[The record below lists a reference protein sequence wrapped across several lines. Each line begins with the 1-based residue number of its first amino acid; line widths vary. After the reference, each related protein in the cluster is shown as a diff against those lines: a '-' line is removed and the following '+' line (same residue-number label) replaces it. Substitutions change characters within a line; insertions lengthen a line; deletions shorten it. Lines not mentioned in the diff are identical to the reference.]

1 MKKHTGYQVKHHTAN
16 HKKYRK
22 LSKTAAV
29 VGSTVTAVSVAAPLI
44 PNVEVQAE
52 SVQYSNASSQQQFI
66 NQIAPHAQSVANA
79 NDLYASVM
87 MAQAILESAWG
98 QSTLAQAPNYNL
110 FGIKGS
116 YNGQTVYMNTLEF
129 LNGQWVTKNEPFRRY
144 PSFAE
149 SFMDN
154 ARTLRTVSFQ
164 SGVYYYAGAWKSN
177 TTSYRDAT
185 AWLTGRYA
193 TDPNYATSLNRII
206 ETYGLTQYDT
216 PSNGTPSTV
225 IGGGISSENNA
236 GVVNSPSQSTG
247 NLGGST
253 YTVSVGDTLWA
264 ISRKF
269 GVTITQLK
277 SWNSLSS
284 DMIYVGQK
292 LSIQTGT
299 GNTAV
304 TPTPSTPGVS
314 NNPTTSNAQTY
325 TVVAGDSVW
334 KIAHQFGISMD
345 TLRSLNNIQN
355 NFIYPG
361 QVLKIRNISSNNVIT
376 PTPDSTPSI
385 PTGSQTSTQTP
396 TNQTSDTIY
405 TVKSGDSL
413 WAIANKHGLSVS
425 QLKSINHLTSD
436 IIYPGQKLNTK
447 TKASSQDT
455 VSSSTTKP
463 APSQVSTTSSNT
475 STSTSKTY
483 TVASGD
489 SLWAIAN
496 KHGLSVSQLK
506 NMNGL
511 TSDIIYPGQTLKV
524 GQGNNTSTTAPSK
537 IATTTPAPSQVSTTS
552 SNTSTST
559 SKTYTVA
566 SGDSL
571 WAIANKHGLSVSQL
585 KNMNGLTS
593 DIIYPGQTL
602 KVGQGN
608 NTSTTAPSKIATT
621 TPAPSQVSTTSSNT
635 STSTSKTYTVA
646 SGDSLW
652 AIANKHG
659 LSVSQLKNMNGLTSD
674 IIYPGQTLKVGQG
687 NNTSTT
693 APSKIA
699 TTTPAPSQVSTTS
712 SNTSTSTSKTYTVAS
727 GDSLWAIAN
736 KHGLSVSQLKN
747 MNGLTSDVIYPGKQL
762 LVSQTSNSSATVN
775 LISLNTTNTNS
786 SSNNLNRAAIVAE
799 ANKHIGKPYAWGAK
813 GPDSFDCSG
822 YTRYVFLQVTGRD
835 IGSNTVAQEKA
846 GTIISVDQA
855 KAGDLYFWGSQ
866 GSSYHVA
873 IALGNG
879 SYIYASEP
887 GDFVK
892 IGSVANFAPDF
903 AVRM

>member
-1 MKKHTGYQVKHHTAN
+1 MKKHTGYQVNHHTTN

-29 VGSTVTAVSVAAPLI
+29 VGSTVTAVSVAAPLM
-44 PNVEVQAE
+44 PAVNVQADT
-52 SVQYSNASSQQQFI
+52 VQYSSASSQQQFI

-144 PSFAE
+144 PSYAE

-236 GVVNSPSQSTG
+236 GVVNNPSQSTG

-277 SWNSLSS
+277 SWNNLSS

-304 TPTPSTPGVS
+304 TPTPSTPVVP

-361 QVLKIRNISSNNVIT
+361 QVLKIQASNTVT
-376 PTPDSTPSI
+376 PSTPSSNQTTTTT
-385 PTGSQTSTQTP
+385 TGSYTVKAGDSLWKIANQHGLSLSQLKSINHLSSDLIYPGQKLVVKSGATSTSITTSSQSTVTNQV
-396 TNQTSDTIY
+396 TNQTTTPVSRPSANTQASY
-405 TVKSGDSL
+405 TVKAGDSL
-413 WAIANKHGLSVS
+413 WAIATKHGLSVS
-425 QLKSINHLTSD
+425 QLKSLNQLSSD
-436 IIYPGQKLNTK
+436 MIYPGQKLTVKGGNT
-447 TKASSQDT
+447 ASVSTST
-455 VSSSTTKP
+455 VTTTTVKP
-463 APSQVSTTSSNT
+463 APTQVSNQTVTATDKTYKVVSGDSVWKIAHQFGISMDTLRSLNHIKNDFIYPGQVLKVQASTTTTTSASQGASSVATTSSDAA
-475 STSTSKTY
+475 TY
-483 TVASGD
+483 RVKSGD
-489 SLWAIAN
+489 SLWSIAK
-496 KHGLSVSQLK
+496 KHGLSLDQLK
-506 NMNGL
+506 ALNHL
-511 TSDIIYPGQTLKV
+511 TSDLIFVNQTLKV
-524 GQGNNTSTTAPSK
+524 K
-537 IATTTPAPSQVSTTS
+537 
-552 SNTSTST
+552 
-559 SKTYTVA
+559 
-566 SGDSL
+566 
-571 WAIANKHGLSVSQL
+571 
-585 KNMNGLTS
+585 
-593 DIIYPGQTL
+593 
-602 KVGQGN
+602 
-608 NTSTTAPSKIATT
+608 
-621 TPAPSQVSTTSSNT
+621 
-635 STSTSKTYTVA
+635 
-646 SGDSLW
+646 
-652 AIANKHG
+652 
-659 LSVSQLKNMNGLTSD
+659 
-674 IIYPGQTLKVGQG
+674 
-687 NNTSTT
+687 
-693 APSKIA
+693 
-699 TTTPAPSQVSTTS
+699 
-712 SNTSTSTSKTYTVAS
+712 
-727 GDSLWAIAN
+727 
-736 KHGLSVSQLKN
+736 
-747 MNGLTSDVIYPGKQL
+747 
-762 LVSQTSNSSATVN
+762 
-775 LISLNTTNTNS
+775 
-786 SSNNLNRAAIVAE
+786 
-799 ANKHIGKPYAWGAK
+799 
-813 GPDSFDCSG
+813 
-822 YTRYVFLQVTGRD
+822 
-835 IGSNTVAQEKA
+835 
-846 GTIISVDQA
+846 
-855 KAGDLYFWGSQ
+855 
-866 GSSYHVA
+866 
-873 IALGNG
+873 
-879 SYIYASEP
+879 
-887 GDFVK
+887 
-892 IGSVANFAPDF
+892 
-903 AVRM
+903 

>member
-1 MKKHTGYQVKHHTAN
+1 MKKYASYQVKRHTTN

-22 LSKTAAV
+22 FSKTAAV
-29 VGSTVTAVSVAAPLI
+29 VGSTVTAVSVAAPLM
-44 PNVEVQAE
+44 PAVNVQADT
-52 SVQYSNASSQQQFI
+52 VQYSSASSQQQFI

-154 ARTLRTVSFQ
+154 ARTLRNVSFQ

-206 ETYGLTQYDT
+206 ETYGLTRYDT
-216 PSNGTPSTV
+216 ASNGTPSTV

-236 GVVNSPSQSTG
+236 GVVNNPSQSTG

-277 SWNSLSS
+277 SWNNLSS

-304 TPTPSTPGVS
+304 TPTPSTPVVP

-361 QVLKIRNISSNNVIT
+361 QVLKIQASNTVT
-376 PTPDSTPSI
+376 PSTPSSNQTTTTT
-385 PTGSQTSTQTP
+385 TGSYTVKAGDSLWKIANQHGLSLSQLKSINHLSSDLIYPGQKLVVKSGATSTSITTSSQNTVTNQV
-396 TNQTSDTIY
+396 TNQTTTPVSRPSANTQASY

-413 WAIANKHGLSVS
+413 WAIATKHGLSVS
-425 QLKSINHLTSD
+425 QLKSLNQLSSD
-436 IIYPGQKLNTK
+436 MIYPGQKLTVKGGNT
-447 TKASSQDT
+447 ASVSTST
-455 VSSSTTKP
+455 VTTTTVKP
-463 APSQVSTTSSNT
+463 APTQVSNQTVTATDKTYKVVSGDSVWKIAHQFGISMDTLRSLNHIKNDFIYPGQVLKVQASTTTTTSASQGASSVATTSSDAA
-475 STSTSKTY
+475 TY
-483 TVASGD
+483 RVKSGD
-489 SLWAIAN
+489 SLWSIAK
-496 KHGLSVSQLK
+496 KHGLSLDQLK
-506 NMNGL
+506 ALNHL
-511 TSDIIYPGQTLKV
+511 TSDLIFVNQTLKV
-524 GQGNNTSTTAPSK
+524 K
-537 IATTTPAPSQVSTTS
+537 
-552 SNTSTST
+552 
-559 SKTYTVA
+559 
-566 SGDSL
+566 
-571 WAIANKHGLSVSQL
+571 
-585 KNMNGLTS
+585 
-593 DIIYPGQTL
+593 
-602 KVGQGN
+602 
-608 NTSTTAPSKIATT
+608 
-621 TPAPSQVSTTSSNT
+621 
-635 STSTSKTYTVA
+635 
-646 SGDSLW
+646 
-652 AIANKHG
+652 
-659 LSVSQLKNMNGLTSD
+659 
-674 IIYPGQTLKVGQG
+674 
-687 NNTSTT
+687 
-693 APSKIA
+693 
-699 TTTPAPSQVSTTS
+699 
-712 SNTSTSTSKTYTVAS
+712 
-727 GDSLWAIAN
+727 
-736 KHGLSVSQLKN
+736 
-747 MNGLTSDVIYPGKQL
+747 
-762 LVSQTSNSSATVN
+762 
-775 LISLNTTNTNS
+775 
-786 SSNNLNRAAIVAE
+786 
-799 ANKHIGKPYAWGAK
+799 
-813 GPDSFDCSG
+813 
-822 YTRYVFLQVTGRD
+822 
-835 IGSNTVAQEKA
+835 
-846 GTIISVDQA
+846 
-855 KAGDLYFWGSQ
+855 
-866 GSSYHVA
+866 
-873 IALGNG
+873 
-879 SYIYASEP
+879 
-887 GDFVK
+887 
-892 IGSVANFAPDF
+892 
-903 AVRM
+903 

>member
-1 MKKHTGYQVKHHTAN
+1 MKKHTGYQVNRHTTN

-29 VGSTVTAVSVAAPLI
+29 VGSTVTAVSVAAPLM
-44 PNVEVQAE
+44 PAVNVQADT
-52 SVQYSNASSQQQFI
+52 VQYSSASSQQQFI

-154 ARTLRTVSFQ
+154 ARTLRNVSFQ

-206 ETYGLTQYDT
+206 ETYGLTRYDT
-216 PSNGTPSTV
+216 ASNGTPSTV

-277 SWNSLSS
+277 SWNNLSS

-376 PTPDSTPSI
+376 PTPESTPSI

-455 VSSSTTKP
+455 VSSSTTK
-463 APSQVSTTSSNT
+463 
-475 STSTSKTY
+475 
-483 TVASGD
+483 
-489 SLWAIAN
+489 
-496 KHGLSVSQLK
+496 
-506 NMNGL
+506 
-511 TSDIIYPGQTLKV
+511 
-524 GQGNNTSTTAPSK
+524 
-537 IATTTPAPSQVSTTS
+537 
-552 SNTSTST
+552 
-559 SKTYTVA
+559 
-566 SGDSL
+566 
-571 WAIANKHGLSVSQL
+571 
-585 KNMNGLTS
+585 
-593 DIIYPGQTL
+593 
-602 KVGQGN
+602 
-608 NTSTTAPSKIATT
+608 
-621 TPAPSQVSTTSSNT
+621 
-635 STSTSKTYTVA
+635 
-646 SGDSLW
+646 
-652 AIANKHG
+652 
-659 LSVSQLKNMNGLTSD
+659 
-674 IIYPGQTLKVGQG
+674 
-687 NNTSTT
+687 
-693 APSKIA
+693 
-699 TTTPAPSQVSTTS
+699 PAPSQVSTTS

>member
-1 MKKHTGYQVKHHTAN
+1 MKKHTGYQVNHHTTN

-29 VGSTVTAVSVAAPLI
+29 VGSTVTAVSVAAPLM
-44 PNVEVQAE
+44 PAVNVQADT
-52 SVQYSNASSQQQFI
+52 VQYSSASSQQQFI

-144 PSFAE
+144 PSYAE

-206 ETYGLTQYDT
+206 ETYGLTRYDT
-216 PSNGTPSTV
+216 ASNGTPSTV

-236 GVVNSPSQSTG
+236 GVVNNPSQSTG

-277 SWNSLSS
+277 SWNNLSS

-304 TPTPSTPGVS
+304 TPTPSTPVVP

-361 QVLKIRNISSNNVIT
+361 QVLKIRLISSSNGTTTVPT
-376 PTPDSTPSI
+376 PTTPSI
-385 PTGSQTSTQTP
+385 PSQNQSTNTGSNQTASVGNYTVKAGDSLWSIANKHGLSVAQLKSMNGLSSDMIYAGQKLTVKTGASSTSSTTSSANTNTGATTNPVTNTQTS
-396 TNQTSDTIY
+396 NASSY

-413 WAIANKHGLSVS
+413 WSIANKHGLSVS
-425 QLKSINHLTSD
+425 QLKNMNGLTSD
-436 IIYPGQKLNTK
+436 IIYPGQTLKVGQGNNT
-447 TKASSQDT
+447 
-455 VSSSTTKP
+455 STTAPSKIATTTP
-463 APSQVSTTSSNT
+463 APSQGSTTSSNT

-537 IATTTPAPSQVSTTS
+537 IATTTPAPSQ
-552 SNTSTST
+552 
-559 SKTYTVA
+559 
-566 SGDSL
+566 G
-571 WAIANKHGLSVSQL
+571 
-585 KNMNGLTS
+585 
-593 DIIYPGQTL
+593 
-602 KVGQGN
+602 
-608 NTSTTAPSKIATT
+608 
-621 TPAPSQVSTTSSNT
+621 
-635 STSTSKTYTVA
+635 
-646 SGDSLW
+646 
-652 AIANKHG
+652 
-659 LSVSQLKNMNGLTSD
+659 
-674 IIYPGQTLKVGQG
+674 
-687 NNTSTT
+687 
-693 APSKIA
+693 
-699 TTTPAPSQVSTTS
+699 STTS

-775 LISLNTTNTNS
+775 LISSNTTNTNS

>member
-1 MKKHTGYQVKHHTAN
+1 MKKHTGYQVNHHTTN

-29 VGSTVTAVSVAAPLI
+29 VGSTVTAVSVAAPLM
-44 PNVEVQAE
+44 PAVNVQADT
-52 SVQYSNASSQQQFI
+52 VQYSSASSQQQFI

-116 YNGQTVYMNTLEF
+116 YNGQTVYMDTLEF

-144 PSFAE
+144 PSYAE

-206 ETYGLTQYDT
+206 ETYGLTRYDT
-216 PSNGTPSTV
+216 ASNGTPSTV

-236 GVVNSPSQSTG
+236 GVVNNPSQSTG

-277 SWNSLSS
+277 SWNNLSS

-361 QVLKIRNISSNNVIT
+361 QVLKIQASNTVT
-376 PTPDSTPSI
+376 PSTPSSNQTTTTT
-385 PTGSQTSTQTP
+385 TGSYTVKAGDSLWKIANQHGLSLSQLKSINHLSSDLIYPGQKLVVKSGATSTSITTSSQNTVTNQV
-396 TNQTSDTIY
+396 TNQTTTPVSRPSANTQASY
-405 TVKSGDSL
+405 TVKAGDSL
-413 WAIANKHGLSVS
+413 WAIATKHGLSVS
-425 QLKSINHLTSD
+425 QLKSLNQLSSD
-436 IIYPGQKLNTK
+436 MIYPGQKLTVKGGNT
-447 TKASSQDT
+447 ASVSTST
-455 VSSSTTKP
+455 VTTTTVKP
-463 APSQVSTTSSNT
+463 APTQVSNQTVTATDKTYKVVSGDSVWKIAHQFGISMDTLRSLNHIKNDFIYPGQVLKVQASTTTTTSASQGASSVATTSSDAA
-475 STSTSKTY
+475 TY
-483 TVASGD
+483 RVKSGD
-489 SLWAIAN
+489 SLWSIAK
-496 KHGLSVSQLK
+496 KHGLSLDQLK
-506 NMNGL
+506 ALNHL
-511 TSDIIYPGQTLKV
+511 TSDLIFVNQTLKV
-524 GQGNNTSTTAPSK
+524 K
-537 IATTTPAPSQVSTTS
+537 
-552 SNTSTST
+552 
-559 SKTYTVA
+559 
-566 SGDSL
+566 
-571 WAIANKHGLSVSQL
+571 
-585 KNMNGLTS
+585 
-593 DIIYPGQTL
+593 
-602 KVGQGN
+602 
-608 NTSTTAPSKIATT
+608 
-621 TPAPSQVSTTSSNT
+621 
-635 STSTSKTYTVA
+635 
-646 SGDSLW
+646 
-652 AIANKHG
+652 
-659 LSVSQLKNMNGLTSD
+659 
-674 IIYPGQTLKVGQG
+674 
-687 NNTSTT
+687 
-693 APSKIA
+693 
-699 TTTPAPSQVSTTS
+699 
-712 SNTSTSTSKTYTVAS
+712 
-727 GDSLWAIAN
+727 
-736 KHGLSVSQLKN
+736 
-747 MNGLTSDVIYPGKQL
+747 
-762 LVSQTSNSSATVN
+762 
-775 LISLNTTNTNS
+775 
-786 SSNNLNRAAIVAE
+786 
-799 ANKHIGKPYAWGAK
+799 
-813 GPDSFDCSG
+813 
-822 YTRYVFLQVTGRD
+822 
-835 IGSNTVAQEKA
+835 
-846 GTIISVDQA
+846 
-855 KAGDLYFWGSQ
+855 
-866 GSSYHVA
+866 
-873 IALGNG
+873 
-879 SYIYASEP
+879 
-887 GDFVK
+887 
-892 IGSVANFAPDF
+892 
-903 AVRM
+903 

>member
-29 VGSTVTAVSVAAPLI
+29 VGSTVTAVSVAAPLM
-44 PNVEVQAE
+44 PAVNVQADT
-52 SVQYSNASSQQQFI
+52 VQYSSASSQQQFI

-116 YNGQTVYMNTLEF
+116 YNGQTVYMDTLEF

-144 PSFAE
+144 PSYAE

-236 GVVNSPSQSTG
+236 GVVNNPSQSTG

-277 SWNSLSS
+277 SWNNLSS

-304 TPTPSTPGVS
+304 TPSPSTPANPTTPSTS
-314 NNPTTSNAQTY
+314 IQDNAQTY

-334 KIAHQFGISMD
+334 KIANQFGISMD
-345 TLRSLNNIQN
+345 ELRSLNHIQN

-361 QVLKIRNISSNNVIT
+361 QVLKIRLISSSNGTTTVPT
-376 PTPDSTPSI
+376 PTTPSI
-385 PTGSQTSTQTP
+385 PSQNQSTNTGS
-396 TNQTSDTIY
+396 NQTASVGNY
-405 TVKSGDSL
+405 TVKAGDSL
-413 WAIANKHGLSVS
+413 WSIANKHGLSVA
-425 QLKSINHLTSD
+425 QLKSMNGLSSD
-436 IIYPGQKLNTK
+436 MIYAGQKLTVK
-447 TKASSQDT
+447 TGASST
-455 VSSSTTKP
+455 S
-463 APSQVSTTSSNT
+463 STTSSANT
-475 STSTSKTY
+475 NTGTTTNPVTNTQTSNASSY
-483 TVASGD
+483 TVKSGD

-524 GQGNNTSTTAPSK
+524 GQGNNTSTTAPNK

-593 DIIYPGQTL
+593 D
-602 KVGQGN
+602 V
-608 NTSTTAPSKIATT
+608 
-621 TPAPSQVSTTSSNT
+621 
-635 STSTSKTYTVA
+635 
-646 SGDSLW
+646 
-652 AIANKHG
+652 
-659 LSVSQLKNMNGLTSD
+659 
-674 IIYPGQTLKVGQG
+674 IYPGQTLKVGQG

-775 LISLNTTNTNS
+775 LISSNTTNTNS

>member
-1 MKKHTGYQVKHHTAN
+1 MKKHTGYQVNHHTTN

-29 VGSTVTAVSVAAPLI
+29 VGSTVTAVSVAVPLM
-44 PNVEVQAE
+44 PAVNVQADT
-52 SVQYSNASSQQQFI
+52 VQYSSASSQQQFI

-144 PSFAE
+144 PSYAE

-236 GVVNSPSQSTG
+236 GVVNNPSQSTG

-277 SWNSLSS
+277 SWNNLSS

-304 TPTPSTPGVS
+304 TPTPSTPVVP

-361 QVLKIRNISSNNVIT
+361 QVLKIRLISSSNGTTTVPT
-376 PTPDSTPSI
+376 PTTPSI
-385 PTGSQTSTQTP
+385 PSQNQSTNTGSNQTASVGNYTVKAGDSLWSIANKHGLSVAQLKSMNGLSSDMIYAGQKLTVKTGASSTSSTTSSANTNTGATTNPVTNTQTS
-396 TNQTSDTIY
+396 NASSY

-413 WAIANKHGLSVS
+413 WS
-425 QLKSINHLTSD
+425 
-436 IIYPGQKLNTK
+436 
-447 TKASSQDT
+447 
-455 VSSSTTKP
+455 
-463 APSQVSTTSSNT
+463 
-475 STSTSKTY
+475 
-483 TVASGD
+483 
-489 SLWAIAN
+489 IAN

-537 IATTTPAPSQVSTTS
+537 IATTTPAPSQ
-552 SNTSTST
+552 
-559 SKTYTVA
+559 
-566 SGDSL
+566 G
-571 WAIANKHGLSVSQL
+571 
-585 KNMNGLTS
+585 
-593 DIIYPGQTL
+593 
-602 KVGQGN
+602 
-608 NTSTTAPSKIATT
+608 
-621 TPAPSQVSTTSSNT
+621 
-635 STSTSKTYTVA
+635 
-646 SGDSLW
+646 
-652 AIANKHG
+652 
-659 LSVSQLKNMNGLTSD
+659 
-674 IIYPGQTLKVGQG
+674 
-687 NNTSTT
+687 
-693 APSKIA
+693 
-699 TTTPAPSQVSTTS
+699 STTS

>member
-1 MKKHTGYQVKHHTAN
+1 M
-16 HKKYRK
+16 
-22 LSKTAAV
+22 
-29 VGSTVTAVSVAAPLI
+29 
-44 PNVEVQAE
+44 
-52 SVQYSNASSQQQFI
+52 
-66 NQIAPHAQSVANA
+66 
-79 NDLYASVM
+79 
-87 MAQAILESAWG
+87 ESAWG

-154 ARTLRTVSFQ
+154 ARTLRNVSFQ

-206 ETYGLTQYDT
+206 ETYGLTRYDT
-216 PSNGTPSTV
+216 ASNGTPSTV

-277 SWNSLSS
+277 SWNNLSS

-304 TPTPSTPGVS
+304 TPTPSTPVVS
-314 NNPTTSNAQTY
+314 NKPTTSNDQTY

-361 QVLKIRNISSNNVIT
+361 QVLKIRIISSNNVTT
-376 PTPDSTPSI
+376 PTPESTPSI

-447 TKASSQDT
+447 TKVSSQDT

-463 APSQVSTTSSNT
+463 APSQES
-475 STSTSKTY
+475 
-483 TVASGD
+483 
-489 SLWAIAN
+489 I
-496 KHGLSVSQLK
+496 
-506 NMNGL
+506 
-511 TSDIIYPGQTLKV
+511 
-524 GQGNNTSTTAPSK
+524 
-537 IATTTPAPSQVSTTS
+537 
-552 SNTSTST
+552 
-559 SKTYTVA
+559 
-566 SGDSL
+566 
-571 WAIANKHGLSVSQL
+571 
-585 KNMNGLTS
+585 
-593 DIIYPGQTL
+593 
-602 KVGQGN
+602 
-608 NTSTTAPSKIATT
+608 
-621 TPAPSQVSTTSSNT
+621 
-635 STSTSKTYTVA
+635 
-646 SGDSLW
+646 
-652 AIANKHG
+652 
-659 LSVSQLKNMNGLTSD
+659 
-674 IIYPGQTLKVGQG
+674 
-687 NNTSTT
+687 
-693 APSKIA
+693 
-699 TTTPAPSQVSTTS
+699 TS

>member
-1 MKKHTGYQVKHHTAN
+1 MKKHTGYQVNHHTTN

-29 VGSTVTAVSVAAPLI
+29 VGSTVTAVSVAAPLM
-44 PNVEVQAE
+44 PAVNVQADT
-52 SVQYSNASSQQQFI
+52 VQYSSASSQQQFI

-154 ARTLRTVSFQ
+154 ARTLRNVSFQ

-206 ETYGLTQYDT
+206 ETYGLTRYDT
-216 PSNGTPSTV
+216 ASNGTPSTV

-236 GVVNSPSQSTG
+236 GVVNNPSQSTG

-277 SWNSLSS
+277 SWNNLSS

-361 QVLKIRNISSNNVIT
+361 QVLKIRIISSNNVIT
-376 PTPDSTPSI
+376 PTPESTPSI

-455 VSSSTTKP
+455 VSSSTTK
-463 APSQVSTTSSNT
+463 
-475 STSTSKTY
+475 
-483 TVASGD
+483 
-489 SLWAIAN
+489 
-496 KHGLSVSQLK
+496 
-506 NMNGL
+506 
-511 TSDIIYPGQTLKV
+511 
-524 GQGNNTSTTAPSK
+524 
-537 IATTTPAPSQVSTTS
+537 
-552 SNTSTST
+552 
-559 SKTYTVA
+559 
-566 SGDSL
+566 
-571 WAIANKHGLSVSQL
+571 
-585 KNMNGLTS
+585 
-593 DIIYPGQTL
+593 
-602 KVGQGN
+602 
-608 NTSTTAPSKIATT
+608 
-621 TPAPSQVSTTSSNT
+621 
-635 STSTSKTYTVA
+635 
-646 SGDSLW
+646 
-652 AIANKHG
+652 
-659 LSVSQLKNMNGLTSD
+659 
-674 IIYPGQTLKVGQG
+674 
-687 NNTSTT
+687 
-693 APSKIA
+693 
-699 TTTPAPSQVSTTS
+699 PAPSQVSTTS

-879 SYIYASEP
+879 SYIYASEL

>member
-1 MKKHTGYQVKHHTAN
+1 MKKHTGYQVNHHTTN

-29 VGSTVTAVSVAAPLI
+29 VGSTVTAVSVAAPLM
-44 PNVEVQAE
+44 PAVNVQADT
-52 SVQYSNASSQQQFI
+52 VQYSSASSQQQFI

-116 YNGQTVYMNTLEF
+116 YNGQTVYMDTLEF

-144 PSFAE
+144 PSYAE

-206 ETYGLTQYDT
+206 ETYGLTRYDT
-216 PSNGTPSTV
+216 ASNGTPSTV

-236 GVVNSPSQSTG
+236 GVVNNPSQSTG

-277 SWNSLSS
+277 SWNNLSS

-304 TPTPSTPGVS
+304 TPTPSTPVVP

-361 QVLKIRNISSNNVIT
+361 QVLKIRLISSSNGTTTVPT
-376 PTPDSTPSI
+376 PTTPSI
-385 PTGSQTSTQTP
+385 PSQNQSTNTGSNQTASVGNYTVKAGDSLWSIANKHGLSVAQLKSMNGLSSDMIYAGQKLTVKTGASSTSSTTSSANTNTGATTNPVTNTQTS
-396 TNQTSDTIY
+396 NASSY

-413 WAIANKHGLSVS
+413 WS
-425 QLKSINHLTSD
+425 
-436 IIYPGQKLNTK
+436 
-447 TKASSQDT
+447 
-455 VSSSTTKP
+455 
-463 APSQVSTTSSNT
+463 
-475 STSTSKTY
+475 
-483 TVASGD
+483 
-489 SLWAIAN
+489 IAN

-537 IATTTPAPSQVSTTS
+537 IATTTPAPSQ
-552 SNTSTST
+552 
-559 SKTYTVA
+559 
-566 SGDSL
+566 G
-571 WAIANKHGLSVSQL
+571 
-585 KNMNGLTS
+585 
-593 DIIYPGQTL
+593 
-602 KVGQGN
+602 
-608 NTSTTAPSKIATT
+608 
-621 TPAPSQVSTTSSNT
+621 
-635 STSTSKTYTVA
+635 
-646 SGDSLW
+646 
-652 AIANKHG
+652 
-659 LSVSQLKNMNGLTSD
+659 
-674 IIYPGQTLKVGQG
+674 
-687 NNTSTT
+687 
-693 APSKIA
+693 
-699 TTTPAPSQVSTTS
+699 STTS

-775 LISLNTTNTNS
+775 LISSNTTNTNS

>member
-1 MKKHTGYQVKHHTAN
+1 MKKHTGYQVNHHTTN

-44 PNVEVQAE
+44 PAVNVQADT
-52 SVQYSNASSQQQFI
+52 VQYSSASSQQQFI

-154 ARTLRTVSFQ
+154 ARTLRNVSFQ

-206 ETYGLTQYDT
+206 ETYGLTRYDT
-216 PSNGTPSTV
+216 ASNGTPSTV

-236 GVVNSPSQSTG
+236 GVVNNPSQSTG

-277 SWNSLSS
+277 SWNNLSS

-304 TPTPSTPGVS
+304 TPTPSTPVVP

-361 QVLKIRNISSNNVIT
+361 QVLKIQASNTVT
-376 PTPDSTPSI
+376 PSTPSSNQTTTTT
-385 PTGSQTSTQTP
+385 TGSYTVKAGDSLWKIANQHGLSLSQLKSINHLSSDLIYPGQKLVVKSGATSTSITTSSQSTVTNQV
-396 TNQTSDTIY
+396 TNQTTTPVSRPSANTQASY
-405 TVKSGDSL
+405 TVKAGDSL
-413 WAIANKHGLSVS
+413 WAIATKHGLSVS
-425 QLKSINHLTSD
+425 QLKSLNQLSSD
-436 IIYPGQKLNTK
+436 MIYPGQKLTVKGGNT
-447 TKASSQDT
+447 ASVSTST
-455 VSSSTTKP
+455 VTTTTVKP
-463 APSQVSTTSSNT
+463 APTQVSNQTVTATDKTYKVVSGDSVWKIAHQFGISMDTLRSLNHIKNDFIYPGQVLKVQASTTTTTSASQGASSVATTSSDAA
-475 STSTSKTY
+475 TY
-483 TVASGD
+483 RVKSGD
-489 SLWAIAN
+489 SLWSIAK
-496 KHGLSVSQLK
+496 KHGLSLDQLK
-506 NMNGL
+506 ALNHL
-511 TSDIIYPGQTLKV
+511 TSDLIFVNQTLKV
-524 GQGNNTSTTAPSK
+524 K
-537 IATTTPAPSQVSTTS
+537 
-552 SNTSTST
+552 
-559 SKTYTVA
+559 
-566 SGDSL
+566 
-571 WAIANKHGLSVSQL
+571 
-585 KNMNGLTS
+585 
-593 DIIYPGQTL
+593 
-602 KVGQGN
+602 
-608 NTSTTAPSKIATT
+608 
-621 TPAPSQVSTTSSNT
+621 
-635 STSTSKTYTVA
+635 
-646 SGDSLW
+646 
-652 AIANKHG
+652 
-659 LSVSQLKNMNGLTSD
+659 
-674 IIYPGQTLKVGQG
+674 
-687 NNTSTT
+687 
-693 APSKIA
+693 
-699 TTTPAPSQVSTTS
+699 
-712 SNTSTSTSKTYTVAS
+712 
-727 GDSLWAIAN
+727 
-736 KHGLSVSQLKN
+736 
-747 MNGLTSDVIYPGKQL
+747 
-762 LVSQTSNSSATVN
+762 
-775 LISLNTTNTNS
+775 
-786 SSNNLNRAAIVAE
+786 
-799 ANKHIGKPYAWGAK
+799 
-813 GPDSFDCSG
+813 
-822 YTRYVFLQVTGRD
+822 
-835 IGSNTVAQEKA
+835 
-846 GTIISVDQA
+846 
-855 KAGDLYFWGSQ
+855 
-866 GSSYHVA
+866 
-873 IALGNG
+873 
-879 SYIYASEP
+879 
-887 GDFVK
+887 
-892 IGSVANFAPDF
+892 
-903 AVRM
+903 

>member
-1 MKKHTGYQVKHHTAN
+1 MKKHTGYQVNHHTTN

-29 VGSTVTAVSVAAPLI
+29 VGSTVTAVSVAAPLM
-44 PNVEVQAE
+44 PAVNVQADT
-52 SVQYSNASSQQQFI
+52 VQYSSASSQQQFI

-144 PSFAE
+144 PSYAE

-206 ETYGLTQYDT
+206 ETYGLTRYDT
-216 PSNGTPSTV
+216 ASNGTPSTV

-236 GVVNSPSQSTG
+236 GVVNNPSQSTG

-277 SWNSLSS
+277 SWNNLSS

-361 QVLKIRNISSNNVIT
+361 QVLKIRIISSNNVTT
-376 PTPDSTPSI
+376 PTPESTPSI

-405 TVKSGDSL
+405 TIKSGDSL

-447 TKASSQDT
+447 TKVSSQDT

-463 APSQVSTTSSNT
+463 APSQES
-475 STSTSKTY
+475 
-483 TVASGD
+483 
-489 SLWAIAN
+489 I
-496 KHGLSVSQLK
+496 
-506 NMNGL
+506 
-511 TSDIIYPGQTLKV
+511 
-524 GQGNNTSTTAPSK
+524 
-537 IATTTPAPSQVSTTS
+537 
-552 SNTSTST
+552 
-559 SKTYTVA
+559 
-566 SGDSL
+566 
-571 WAIANKHGLSVSQL
+571 
-585 KNMNGLTS
+585 
-593 DIIYPGQTL
+593 
-602 KVGQGN
+602 
-608 NTSTTAPSKIATT
+608 
-621 TPAPSQVSTTSSNT
+621 
-635 STSTSKTYTVA
+635 
-646 SGDSLW
+646 
-652 AIANKHG
+652 
-659 LSVSQLKNMNGLTSD
+659 
-674 IIYPGQTLKVGQG
+674 
-687 NNTSTT
+687 
-693 APSKIA
+693 
-699 TTTPAPSQVSTTS
+699 TS

>member
-1 MKKHTGYQVKHHTAN
+1 MKKHTGYQVNHHTTN

-29 VGSTVTAVSVAAPLI
+29 VGSTVTAVSVAAPLM
-44 PNVEVQAE
+44 PAVNVQADT
-52 SVQYSNASSQQQFI
+52 VQYSSASSQQQFI

-144 PSFAE
+144 PSYAE

-206 ETYGLTQYDT
+206 ETYGLTRYDT
-216 PSNGTPSTV
+216 ASNGTPSTV

-236 GVVNSPSQSTG
+236 GVVNNPSQSTG

-277 SWNSLSS
+277 SWNNLSS

-361 QVLKIRNISSNNVIT
+361 QVLKIRIISSNNVTT
-376 PTPDSTPSI
+376 PTPESTPSI

-447 TKASSQDT
+447 TKVSSQDT

-463 APSQVSTTSSNT
+463 APSQES
-475 STSTSKTY
+475 
-483 TVASGD
+483 
-489 SLWAIAN
+489 I
-496 KHGLSVSQLK
+496 
-506 NMNGL
+506 
-511 TSDIIYPGQTLKV
+511 
-524 GQGNNTSTTAPSK
+524 
-537 IATTTPAPSQVSTTS
+537 
-552 SNTSTST
+552 
-559 SKTYTVA
+559 
-566 SGDSL
+566 
-571 WAIANKHGLSVSQL
+571 
-585 KNMNGLTS
+585 
-593 DIIYPGQTL
+593 
-602 KVGQGN
+602 
-608 NTSTTAPSKIATT
+608 
-621 TPAPSQVSTTSSNT
+621 
-635 STSTSKTYTVA
+635 
-646 SGDSLW
+646 
-652 AIANKHG
+652 
-659 LSVSQLKNMNGLTSD
+659 
-674 IIYPGQTLKVGQG
+674 
-687 NNTSTT
+687 
-693 APSKIA
+693 
-699 TTTPAPSQVSTTS
+699 TS

>member
-16 HKKYRK
+16 YKKYRK

-29 VGSTVTAVSVAAPLI
+29 VGSTVTAVSVAAPLM
-44 PNVEVQAE
+44 PAVNVQADT
-52 SVQYSNASSQQQFI
+52 VQYSSASSQQQFI

-116 YNGQTVYMNTLEF
+116 YNGQTVYMDTLEF

-144 PSFAE
+144 PSYAE

-206 ETYGLTQYDT
+206 ETYGLTRYDT
-216 PSNGTPSTV
+216 ASNGTPSTV

-236 GVVNSPSQSTG
+236 GVVNNSSQSTG

-277 SWNSLSS
+277 SWNNLSS

-361 QVLKIRNISSNNVIT
+361 QVLKIRIISSNNVTT
-376 PTPDSTPSI
+376 PTPESTPSI

-447 TKASSQDT
+447 TKVSSQDT
-455 VSSSTTKP
+455 VSSSTTK
-463 APSQVSTTSSNT
+463 
-475 STSTSKTY
+475 
-483 TVASGD
+483 
-489 SLWAIAN
+489 
-496 KHGLSVSQLK
+496 
-506 NMNGL
+506 
-511 TSDIIYPGQTLKV
+511 
-524 GQGNNTSTTAPSK
+524 
-537 IATTTPAPSQVSTTS
+537 
-552 SNTSTST
+552 
-559 SKTYTVA
+559 
-566 SGDSL
+566 
-571 WAIANKHGLSVSQL
+571 
-585 KNMNGLTS
+585 
-593 DIIYPGQTL
+593 
-602 KVGQGN
+602 
-608 NTSTTAPSKIATT
+608 
-621 TPAPSQVSTTSSNT
+621 
-635 STSTSKTYTVA
+635 
-646 SGDSLW
+646 
-652 AIANKHG
+652 
-659 LSVSQLKNMNGLTSD
+659 
-674 IIYPGQTLKVGQG
+674 
-687 NNTSTT
+687 
-693 APSKIA
+693 
-699 TTTPAPSQVSTTS
+699 PAPSQVSTTS

>member
-1 MKKHTGYQVKHHTAN
+1 MKKHTGYQVNHHTTN

-29 VGSTVTAVSVAAPLI
+29 VGSTVTAVSVAAPLM
-44 PNVEVQAE
+44 PAVNVQADT
-52 SVQYSNASSQQQFI
+52 VQYSSASSQQQFI

-144 PSFAE
+144 PSYAE

-236 GVVNSPSQSTG
+236 GVVNNPSQSTG

-277 SWNSLSS
+277 SWNNLSS

-361 QVLKIRNISSNNVIT
+361 QVLKIRLISSSNGTTTVPT
-376 PTPDSTPSI
+376 PTTPSI
-385 PTGSQTSTQTP
+385 PSQNQSTNTGSNQTASVGNYTVKAGDSLWSIANKHGLSVAQLKSMNGLSSDMIYAGQKLTVKTGASSTSSTTSSANTNTGATTNPVTNTQTS
-396 TNQTSDTIY
+396 NASSY

-413 WAIANKHGLSVS
+413 WSIANR
-425 QLKSINHLTSD
+425 
-436 IIYPGQKLNTK
+436 
-447 TKASSQDT
+447 
-455 VSSSTTKP
+455 
-463 APSQVSTTSSNT
+463 
-475 STSTSKTY
+475 
-483 TVASGD
+483 
-489 SLWAIAN
+489 
-496 KHGLSVSQLK
+496 
-506 NMNGL
+506 
-511 TSDIIYPGQTLKV
+511 
-524 GQGNNTSTTAPSK
+524 
-537 IATTTPAPSQVSTTS
+537 
-552 SNTSTST
+552 
-559 SKTYTVA
+559 
-566 SGDSL
+566 
-571 WAIANKHGLSVSQL
+571 
-585 KNMNGLTS
+585 
-593 DIIYPGQTL
+593 
-602 KVGQGN
+602 
-608 NTSTTAPSKIATT
+608 
-621 TPAPSQVSTTSSNT
+621 
-635 STSTSKTYTVA
+635 
-646 SGDSLW
+646 
-652 AIANKHG
+652 HG

-775 LISLNTTNTNS
+775 LISSNTTNTNS

>member
-29 VGSTVTAVSVAAPLI
+29 VGSTVTAVSVAAPLM
-44 PNVEVQAE
+44 PAVNVQADT
-52 SVQYSNASSQQQFI
+52 VQYSSASSQQQFI

-206 ETYGLTQYDT
+206 ETYGLTRYDT
-216 PSNGTPSTV
+216 ASNGTPSTV

-236 GVVNSPSQSTG
+236 GVVNNPSQSTG

-277 SWNSLSS
+277 SWNNLSS

-361 QVLKIRNISSNNVIT
+361 QVLKIRLISSSNGTTTVPT
-376 PTPDSTPSI
+376 PTTPSI
-385 PTGSQTSTQTP
+385 PSQNQSMNTGSNQTASVGNYTVKAGDSLWSIANKHGLSVAQLKSMNGLSSDMIYAGQKLTVKTGASSTSSTTSSANTNTGATTNPVTNTQTS
-396 TNQTSDTIY
+396 NASSY

-413 WAIANKHGLSVS
+413 WSIANR
-425 QLKSINHLTSD
+425 
-436 IIYPGQKLNTK
+436 
-447 TKASSQDT
+447 
-455 VSSSTTKP
+455 
-463 APSQVSTTSSNT
+463 
-475 STSTSKTY
+475 
-483 TVASGD
+483 
-489 SLWAIAN
+489 
-496 KHGLSVSQLK
+496 
-506 NMNGL
+506 
-511 TSDIIYPGQTLKV
+511 
-524 GQGNNTSTTAPSK
+524 
-537 IATTTPAPSQVSTTS
+537 
-552 SNTSTST
+552 
-559 SKTYTVA
+559 
-566 SGDSL
+566 
-571 WAIANKHGLSVSQL
+571 
-585 KNMNGLTS
+585 
-593 DIIYPGQTL
+593 
-602 KVGQGN
+602 
-608 NTSTTAPSKIATT
+608 
-621 TPAPSQVSTTSSNT
+621 
-635 STSTSKTYTVA
+635 
-646 SGDSLW
+646 
-652 AIANKHG
+652 
-659 LSVSQLKNMNGLTSD
+659 
-674 IIYPGQTLKVGQG
+674 
-687 NNTSTT
+687 
-693 APSKIA
+693 
-699 TTTPAPSQVSTTS
+699 
-712 SNTSTSTSKTYTVAS
+712 
-727 GDSLWAIAN
+727 
-736 KHGLSVSQLKN
+736 HGLSVSQLKN

>member
-1 MKKHTGYQVKHHTAN
+1 MKKHTGYQVNHHTTN

-29 VGSTVTAVSVAAPLI
+29 VGSTVTAVSVAAPLM
-44 PNVEVQAE
+44 PAVNVQADT
-52 SVQYSNASSQQQFI
+52 VQYSSASSQQQFI

-144 PSFAE
+144 PSYAE

-236 GVVNSPSQSTG
+236 GVVNNPSQSTG

-277 SWNSLSS
+277 SWNNLSS

-304 TPTPSTPGVS
+304 TPTPSTPVVP

-361 QVLKIRNISSNNVIT
+361 QVLKIRNISSNNVTT
-376 PTPDSTPSI
+376 PTPESTPSI
-385 PTGSQTSTQTP
+385 PTGSQTGTQTP

-447 TKASSQDT
+447 TKVSSQDT

-463 APSQVSTTSSNT
+463 APSQESITSSNT

-511 TSDIIYPGQTLKV
+511 TSDVIYPGQTLKV

-593 DIIYPGQTL
+593 D
-602 KVGQGN
+602 V
-608 NTSTTAPSKIATT
+608 
-621 TPAPSQVSTTSSNT
+621 
-635 STSTSKTYTVA
+635 
-646 SGDSLW
+646 
-652 AIANKHG
+652 
-659 LSVSQLKNMNGLTSD
+659 
-674 IIYPGQTLKVGQG
+674 IYPGQTLKVGQG

>member
-1 MKKHTGYQVKHHTAN
+1 MKKHTGYQVNHHTTN

-29 VGSTVTAVSVAAPLI
+29 VGSTVTAVSVAAPLM
-44 PNVEVQAE
+44 PAVNVQADT
-52 SVQYSNASSQQQFI
+52 VQYSSASSQQQFI

-116 YNGQTVYMNTLEF
+116 YNGQTVYMDTLEF

-144 PSFAE
+144 PSYAE

-206 ETYGLTQYDT
+206 ETYGLTRYDT
-216 PSNGTPSTV
+216 ASNGTPSTV

-236 GVVNSPSQSTG
+236 GVVNNPSQSTG

-277 SWNSLSS
+277 SWNNLSS

-361 QVLKIRNISSNNVIT
+361 QVLKIRLISSSNGTTTVPT
-376 PTPDSTPSI
+376 PTTPSI
-385 PTGSQTSTQTP
+385 PSQNQSTNTGSNQTASVGNYTVKAGDSLWSIANKHGLSVAQLKSMNGLSSDMIYAGQKLTVKTGASSTSSTTSSANTNTGATTNPVTNTQTS
-396 TNQTSDTIY
+396 NASSY

-413 WAIANKHGLSVS
+413 WS
-425 QLKSINHLTSD
+425 
-436 IIYPGQKLNTK
+436 
-447 TKASSQDT
+447 
-455 VSSSTTKP
+455 
-463 APSQVSTTSSNT
+463 
-475 STSTSKTY
+475 
-483 TVASGD
+483 
-489 SLWAIAN
+489 IAN

-537 IATTTPAPSQVSTTS
+537 IATTTPAPSQ
-552 SNTSTST
+552 
-559 SKTYTVA
+559 
-566 SGDSL
+566 G
-571 WAIANKHGLSVSQL
+571 
-585 KNMNGLTS
+585 
-593 DIIYPGQTL
+593 
-602 KVGQGN
+602 
-608 NTSTTAPSKIATT
+608 
-621 TPAPSQVSTTSSNT
+621 
-635 STSTSKTYTVA
+635 
-646 SGDSLW
+646 
-652 AIANKHG
+652 
-659 LSVSQLKNMNGLTSD
+659 
-674 IIYPGQTLKVGQG
+674 
-687 NNTSTT
+687 
-693 APSKIA
+693 
-699 TTTPAPSQVSTTS
+699 STTS

-775 LISLNTTNTNS
+775 LISSNTTNTNS

>member
-1 MKKHTGYQVKHHTAN
+1 MKKYASYQVKRHTTN

-29 VGSTVTAVSVAAPLI
+29 VGSTVTAVSVAAPLM
-44 PNVEVQAE
+44 PAVNVQADT
-52 SVQYSNASSQQQFI
+52 VQYSSASSQQQFI

-154 ARTLRTVSFQ
+154 ARTLRNVSFQ

-206 ETYGLTQYDT
+206 ETYGLTRYDT
-216 PSNGTPSTV
+216 ASNGTPSTV
-225 IGGGISSENNA
+225 VGGGISSENNA
-236 GVVNSPSQSTG
+236 GVVNNPSQSTG

-277 SWNSLSS
+277 SWNNLSS

-304 TPTPSTPGVS
+304 TPSPSTPANPTTPSTS
-314 NNPTTSNAQTY
+314 IQDNAQTY

-334 KIAHQFGISMD
+334 KIANQFGISMD
-345 TLRSLNNIQN
+345 ELRSLNHIQN

-361 QVLKIRNISSNNVIT
+361 QVLKIRLISSSNGTTTVPT
-376 PTPDSTPSI
+376 PTTPSI
-385 PTGSQTSTQTP
+385 PSQNQSTNTGS
-396 TNQTSDTIY
+396 NQTASVGNY
-405 TVKSGDSL
+405 TVKAGDSL
-413 WAIANKHGLSVS
+413 WSIANKHGLSVA
-425 QLKSINHLTSD
+425 QLKSMNGLSSD
-436 IIYPGQKLNTK
+436 MIYPGQKLTVK
-447 TKASSQDT
+447 TGASST
-455 VSSSTTKP
+455 S
-463 APSQVSTTSSNT
+463 STTSSANT
-475 STSTSKTY
+475 NTGTTTNPVTNTQTSNASSY
-483 TVASGD
+483 TVKSGD

-524 GQGNNTSTTAPSK
+524 GQGNNTSTTAPNK

-608 NTSTTAPSKIATT
+608 NTSTTAP
-621 TPAPSQVSTTSSNT
+621 N
-635 STSTSKTYTVA
+635 
-646 SGDSLW
+646 
-652 AIANKHG
+652 
-659 LSVSQLKNMNGLTSD
+659 
-674 IIYPGQTLKVGQG
+674 
-687 NNTSTT
+687 
-693 APSKIA
+693 KIA

>member
-1 MKKHTGYQVKHHTAN
+1 MKKHTGYQVNHHTTN

-29 VGSTVTAVSVAAPLI
+29 VGSTVTAVSVAAPLM
-44 PNVEVQAE
+44 PAVNVQADT
-52 SVQYSNASSQQQFI
+52 VQYSSASSQQQFI

-144 PSFAE
+144 PSYAE

-236 GVVNSPSQSTG
+236 GVVNNPSQSTG

-277 SWNSLSS
+277 SWNNLSS

-361 QVLKIRNISSNNVIT
+361 QVLKIRLISSSNGTTTVPT
-376 PTPDSTPSI
+376 PTTPSI
-385 PTGSQTSTQTP
+385 PSQNQSTNTGSNQTASVGNYTVKAGDSLWSIANKHGLSVAQLKSMNGLSSDMIYAGQKLTVKTGASSTSSTTSSANTNTGATTNPVTNTQTS
-396 TNQTSDTIY
+396 NASSY

-413 WAIANKHGLSVS
+413 WSIANKHGLSVS
-425 QLKSINHLTSD
+425 QLKNMNGLTSD
-436 IIYPGQKLNTK
+436 IIYPGQTLKVGQGNNT
-447 TKASSQDT
+447 
-455 VSSSTTKP
+455 STTAPSKIATTTP
-463 APSQVSTTSSNT
+463 APSQGSTTSSNT

-537 IATTTPAPSQVSTTS
+537 IATTTPAPSQ
-552 SNTSTST
+552 
-559 SKTYTVA
+559 
-566 SGDSL
+566 G
-571 WAIANKHGLSVSQL
+571 
-585 KNMNGLTS
+585 
-593 DIIYPGQTL
+593 
-602 KVGQGN
+602 
-608 NTSTTAPSKIATT
+608 
-621 TPAPSQVSTTSSNT
+621 
-635 STSTSKTYTVA
+635 
-646 SGDSLW
+646 
-652 AIANKHG
+652 
-659 LSVSQLKNMNGLTSD
+659 
-674 IIYPGQTLKVGQG
+674 
-687 NNTSTT
+687 
-693 APSKIA
+693 
-699 TTTPAPSQVSTTS
+699 STTS

-775 LISLNTTNTNS
+775 LISSNTTNTNS

-903 AVRM
+903 AVQM

>member
-29 VGSTVTAVSVAAPLI
+29 VGSTVTAVSVAAPLM
-44 PNVEVQAE
+44 PAVNVQADT
-52 SVQYSNASSQQQFI
+52 VQYSSASSQQQFI

-116 YNGQTVYMNTLEF
+116 YNGQTVYMDTLEF

-144 PSFAE
+144 PSYAE

-236 GVVNSPSQSTG
+236 GVVNNPSQSTG

-277 SWNSLSS
+277 SWNNLSS

-361 QVLKIRNISSNNVIT
+361 QVLKIRIISSNNVTT
-376 PTPDSTPSI
+376 PTPESTPSI

-447 TKASSQDT
+447 TKVSSQDT

-511 TSDIIYPGQTLKV
+511 TSDI
-524 GQGNNTSTTAPSK
+524 
-537 IATTTPAPSQVSTTS
+537 
-552 SNTSTST
+552 
-559 SKTYTVA
+559 
-566 SGDSL
+566 
-571 WAIANKHGLSVSQL
+571 
-585 KNMNGLTS
+585 
-593 DIIYPGQTL
+593 
-602 KVGQGN
+602 
-608 NTSTTAPSKIATT
+608 
-621 TPAPSQVSTTSSNT
+621 
-635 STSTSKTYTVA
+635 
-646 SGDSLW
+646 
-652 AIANKHG
+652 
-659 LSVSQLKNMNGLTSD
+659 
-674 IIYPGQTLKVGQG
+674 
-687 NNTSTT
+687 
-693 APSKIA
+693 
-699 TTTPAPSQVSTTS
+699 
-712 SNTSTSTSKTYTVAS
+712 
-727 GDSLWAIAN
+727 
-736 KHGLSVSQLKN
+736 
-747 MNGLTSDVIYPGKQL
+747 IYPGKQL

>member
-1 MKKHTGYQVKHHTAN
+1 
-16 HKKYRK
+16 
-22 LSKTAAV
+22 
-29 VGSTVTAVSVAAPLI
+29 
-44 PNVEVQAE
+44 
-52 SVQYSNASSQQQFI
+52 
-66 NQIAPHAQSVANA
+66 
-79 NDLYASVM
+79 
-87 MAQAILESAWG
+87 
-98 QSTLAQAPNYNL
+98 
-110 FGIKGS
+110 
-116 YNGQTVYMNTLEF
+116 
-129 LNGQWVTKNEPFRRY
+129 
-144 PSFAE
+144 
-149 SFMDN
+149 
-154 ARTLRTVSFQ
+154 
-164 SGVYYYAGAWKSN
+164 
-177 TTSYRDAT
+177 
-185 AWLTGRYA
+185 
-193 TDPNYATSLNRII
+193 
-206 ETYGLTQYDT
+206 
-216 PSNGTPSTV
+216 
-225 IGGGISSENNA
+225 
-236 GVVNSPSQSTG
+236 
-247 NLGGST
+247 
-253 YTVSVGDTLWA
+253 
-264 ISRKF
+264 
-269 GVTITQLK
+269 
-277 SWNSLSS
+277 
-284 DMIYVGQK
+284 MIYVGQK

-361 QVLKIRNISSNNVIT
+361 QVLKIRLISSSNGTTTVPT
-376 PTPDSTPSI
+376 PTTPSI
-385 PTGSQTSTQTP
+385 PSQNQSMNTGSNQTASVGNYTVKAGDSLWSIANKHGLSVAQLKSMNGLSSDMIYAGQKLTVKTGASSTSSTTSSANTNTGATTNPVTNTQTS
-396 TNQTSDTIY
+396 NASSY

-413 WAIANKHGLSVS
+413 WS
-425 QLKSINHLTSD
+425 
-436 IIYPGQKLNTK
+436 
-447 TKASSQDT
+447 
-455 VSSSTTKP
+455 
-463 APSQVSTTSSNT
+463 
-475 STSTSKTY
+475 
-483 TVASGD
+483 
-489 SLWAIAN
+489 
-496 KHGLSVSQLK
+496 
-506 NMNGL
+506 
-511 TSDIIYPGQTLKV
+511 
-524 GQGNNTSTTAPSK
+524 
-537 IATTTPAPSQVSTTS
+537 
-552 SNTSTST
+552 
-559 SKTYTVA
+559 
-566 SGDSL
+566 
-571 WAIANKHGLSVSQL
+571 
-585 KNMNGLTS
+585 
-593 DIIYPGQTL
+593 
-602 KVGQGN
+602 
-608 NTSTTAPSKIATT
+608 
-621 TPAPSQVSTTSSNT
+621 
-635 STSTSKTYTVA
+635 
-646 SGDSLW
+646 
-652 AIANKHG
+652 IANKHG

>member
-116 YNGQTVYMNTLEF
+116 YNGQTVYMDTLEF

-144 PSFAE
+144 PSYAE

-206 ETYGLTQYDT
+206 ETYGLTRYDT
-216 PSNGTPSTV
+216 ASNGTPSTV

-236 GVVNSPSQSTG
+236 GVVNNPSQSTG

-277 SWNSLSS
+277 SWNNLSS

-361 QVLKIRNISSNNVIT
+361 QVLKIRIISSNNVTT
-376 PTPDSTPSI
+376 PTPESTPSI

-447 TKASSQDT
+447 TKVSSQDT

-463 APSQVSTTSSNT
+463 APSQES
-475 STSTSKTY
+475 
-483 TVASGD
+483 
-489 SLWAIAN
+489 I
-496 KHGLSVSQLK
+496 
-506 NMNGL
+506 
-511 TSDIIYPGQTLKV
+511 
-524 GQGNNTSTTAPSK
+524 
-537 IATTTPAPSQVSTTS
+537 
-552 SNTSTST
+552 
-559 SKTYTVA
+559 
-566 SGDSL
+566 
-571 WAIANKHGLSVSQL
+571 
-585 KNMNGLTS
+585 
-593 DIIYPGQTL
+593 
-602 KVGQGN
+602 
-608 NTSTTAPSKIATT
+608 
-621 TPAPSQVSTTSSNT
+621 
-635 STSTSKTYTVA
+635 
-646 SGDSLW
+646 
-652 AIANKHG
+652 
-659 LSVSQLKNMNGLTSD
+659 
-674 IIYPGQTLKVGQG
+674 
-687 NNTSTT
+687 
-693 APSKIA
+693 
-699 TTTPAPSQVSTTS
+699 TS

>member
-1 MKKHTGYQVKHHTAN
+1 MKKHTGYQVNRHTTN

-22 LSKTAAV
+22 FSKTAAV

-52 SVQYSNASSQQQFI
+52 TVQYSNASSQQQFI

-98 QSTLAQAPNYNL
+98 KSTLAQAPNYNL

-154 ARTLRTVSFQ
+154 ARTLRNVSFQ

-206 ETYGLTQYDT
+206 ETYGLTRYDT
-216 PSNGTPSTV
+216 ASNGTPSTV

-277 SWNSLSS
+277 SWNNLSS

-304 TPTPSTPGVS
+304 TPTPSTPVVS
-314 NNPTTSNAQTY
+314 NKPTTSNAQTY

-361 QVLKIRNISSNNVIT
+361 QVLKIRIISSNNVTT
-376 PTPDSTPSI
+376 PTPESTPSI

-455 VSSSTTKP
+455 VSSSTTK
-463 APSQVSTTSSNT
+463 
-475 STSTSKTY
+475 
-483 TVASGD
+483 
-489 SLWAIAN
+489 
-496 KHGLSVSQLK
+496 
-506 NMNGL
+506 
-511 TSDIIYPGQTLKV
+511 
-524 GQGNNTSTTAPSK
+524 
-537 IATTTPAPSQVSTTS
+537 
-552 SNTSTST
+552 
-559 SKTYTVA
+559 
-566 SGDSL
+566 
-571 WAIANKHGLSVSQL
+571 
-585 KNMNGLTS
+585 
-593 DIIYPGQTL
+593 
-602 KVGQGN
+602 
-608 NTSTTAPSKIATT
+608 
-621 TPAPSQVSTTSSNT
+621 
-635 STSTSKTYTVA
+635 
-646 SGDSLW
+646 
-652 AIANKHG
+652 
-659 LSVSQLKNMNGLTSD
+659 
-674 IIYPGQTLKVGQG
+674 
-687 NNTSTT
+687 
-693 APSKIA
+693 
-699 TTTPAPSQVSTTS
+699 PAPSQVSTTS

>member
-29 VGSTVTAVSVAAPLI
+29 VGSTVTAVSVAAPLM
-44 PNVEVQAE
+44 PAVNVQADT
-52 SVQYSNASSQQQFI
+52 VQYSSASSQQQFI

-206 ETYGLTQYDT
+206 ETYGLTRYDT
-216 PSNGTPSTV
+216 ASNGTPSTV

-236 GVVNSPSQSTG
+236 GVVNNPSQSTG

-277 SWNSLSS
+277 SWNNLSS

-361 QVLKIRNISSNNVIT
+361 QVLKIRLISSSNGTTTVPT
-376 PTPDSTPSI
+376 PTTPSI
-385 PTGSQTSTQTP
+385 PSQNQSMNTGSNQTASVGNYTVKAGDSLWSIANKHGLSVAQLKSMNGLSSDMIYAGQKLTVKTGASSTSSTTSSANTNTGATTNPVTNTQTS
-396 TNQTSDTIY
+396 NASSY

-413 WAIANKHGLSVS
+413 WSIANRHGLSVS
-425 QLKSINHLTSD
+425 RLKNMNGLTSD
-436 IIYPGQKLNTK
+436 IIYPGQTLKVGRGNNT
-447 TKASSQDT
+447 
-455 VSSSTTKP
+455 STTAPSKIATTTP

-506 NMNGL
+506 NVNGL

-593 DIIYPGQTL
+593 D
-602 KVGQGN
+602 V
-608 NTSTTAPSKIATT
+608 
-621 TPAPSQVSTTSSNT
+621 
-635 STSTSKTYTVA
+635 
-646 SGDSLW
+646 
-652 AIANKHG
+652 
-659 LSVSQLKNMNGLTSD
+659 
-674 IIYPGQTLKVGQG
+674 IYPGQTLKVGQG

>member
-1 MKKHTGYQVKHHTAN
+1 MKKHTGYQVNHHTTN

-29 VGSTVTAVSVAAPLI
+29 VGSTVTAVSVAAPLM
-44 PNVEVQAE
+44 PAVNVQADT
-52 SVQYSNASSQQQFI
+52 VQYSSASSQQQFI

-154 ARTLRTVSFQ
+154 ARTLRNVSFQ

-206 ETYGLTQYDT
+206 ETYGLTRYDT
-216 PSNGTPSTV
+216 ASNGTPSTV

-236 GVVNSPSQSTG
+236 GVVNNPSQSTG

-277 SWNSLSS
+277 SWNNLSS

-304 TPTPSTPGVS
+304 TPTPSTPVVP

-361 QVLKIRNISSNNVIT
+361 QVLKIRIISSNNVTT
-376 PTPDSTPSI
+376 PTPESTPSI

-447 TKASSQDT
+447 TKVSSQDT

-463 APSQVSTTSSNT
+463 APSQES
-475 STSTSKTY
+475 
-483 TVASGD
+483 
-489 SLWAIAN
+489 I
-496 KHGLSVSQLK
+496 
-506 NMNGL
+506 
-511 TSDIIYPGQTLKV
+511 
-524 GQGNNTSTTAPSK
+524 
-537 IATTTPAPSQVSTTS
+537 
-552 SNTSTST
+552 
-559 SKTYTVA
+559 
-566 SGDSL
+566 
-571 WAIANKHGLSVSQL
+571 
-585 KNMNGLTS
+585 
-593 DIIYPGQTL
+593 
-602 KVGQGN
+602 
-608 NTSTTAPSKIATT
+608 
-621 TPAPSQVSTTSSNT
+621 
-635 STSTSKTYTVA
+635 
-646 SGDSLW
+646 
-652 AIANKHG
+652 
-659 LSVSQLKNMNGLTSD
+659 
-674 IIYPGQTLKVGQG
+674 
-687 NNTSTT
+687 
-693 APSKIA
+693 
-699 TTTPAPSQVSTTS
+699 TS

>member
-1 MKKHTGYQVKHHTAN
+1 MKKHASYQVKRHTTN

-29 VGSTVTAVSVAAPLI
+29 VGSTVTAVSVAAPLM
-44 PNVEVQAE
+44 PAVNVQADT
-52 SVQYSNASSQQQFI
+52 VQYSSASSQQQFI

-154 ARTLRTVSFQ
+154 ARTLRNVSFQ

-236 GVVNSPSQSTG
+236 GVVNNPSQSTG

-277 SWNSLSS
+277 SWNNLSS

-304 TPTPSTPGVS
+304 TPTPSTPVVP

-361 QVLKIRNISSNNVIT
+361 QVLKIQASNTVT
-376 PTPDSTPSI
+376 PSTPSSNQTTTTT
-385 PTGSQTSTQTP
+385 TGSYTVKAGDSLWKIANQHGLSLSQLKSINHLSSDLIYPGQKLVVKSGATSTSITTSSQNTV
-396 TNQTSDTIY
+396 TNQTTTPVSRPSANTQASY
-405 TVKSGDSL
+405 TVKAGDSL
-413 WAIANKHGLSVS
+413 WAIATKHGLSVS
-425 QLKSINHLTSD
+425 QLKSLNQLSSD
-436 IIYPGQKLNTK
+436 MIYPGQKLTVKGGNT
-447 TKASSQDT
+447 ASVSTST
-455 VSSSTTKP
+455 VTTTTVKP
-463 APSQVSTTSSNT
+463 APTQVSNQTVTATAKTYKVVSGDSVWKIAHQFGISMDTLRSLNHIKNDFIYPGQVLKVQASTTTTTSASQGASSVATTSSDAA
-475 STSTSKTY
+475 TY
-483 TVASGD
+483 RVKSGD
-489 SLWAIAN
+489 SLWSIAK
-496 KHGLSVSQLK
+496 KHGLSLDQLK
-506 NMNGL
+506 ALNHL
-511 TSDIIYPGQTLKV
+511 TSDLIFVNQTLKV
-524 GQGNNTSTTAPSK
+524 K
-537 IATTTPAPSQVSTTS
+537 
-552 SNTSTST
+552 
-559 SKTYTVA
+559 
-566 SGDSL
+566 
-571 WAIANKHGLSVSQL
+571 
-585 KNMNGLTS
+585 
-593 DIIYPGQTL
+593 
-602 KVGQGN
+602 
-608 NTSTTAPSKIATT
+608 
-621 TPAPSQVSTTSSNT
+621 
-635 STSTSKTYTVA
+635 
-646 SGDSLW
+646 
-652 AIANKHG
+652 
-659 LSVSQLKNMNGLTSD
+659 
-674 IIYPGQTLKVGQG
+674 
-687 NNTSTT
+687 
-693 APSKIA
+693 
-699 TTTPAPSQVSTTS
+699 
-712 SNTSTSTSKTYTVAS
+712 
-727 GDSLWAIAN
+727 
-736 KHGLSVSQLKN
+736 
-747 MNGLTSDVIYPGKQL
+747 
-762 LVSQTSNSSATVN
+762 
-775 LISLNTTNTNS
+775 
-786 SSNNLNRAAIVAE
+786 
-799 ANKHIGKPYAWGAK
+799 
-813 GPDSFDCSG
+813 
-822 YTRYVFLQVTGRD
+822 
-835 IGSNTVAQEKA
+835 
-846 GTIISVDQA
+846 
-855 KAGDLYFWGSQ
+855 
-866 GSSYHVA
+866 
-873 IALGNG
+873 
-879 SYIYASEP
+879 
-887 GDFVK
+887 
-892 IGSVANFAPDF
+892 
-903 AVRM
+903 